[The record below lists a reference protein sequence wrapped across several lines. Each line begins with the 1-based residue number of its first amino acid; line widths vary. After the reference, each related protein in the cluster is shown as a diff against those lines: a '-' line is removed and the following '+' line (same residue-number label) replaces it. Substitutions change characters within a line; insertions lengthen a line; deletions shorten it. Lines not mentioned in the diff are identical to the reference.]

1 MKLDLHVHS
10 TCSRDATAPPKEV
23 MSHCK
28 KLGLDGLAITD
39 HNAIA
44 GSVEA
49 YGLAKELGL
58 IVVRGVEVST
68 GQGHVLA
75 LGVSELVP
83 KGMTVAET
91 IEKIHSL
98 GGIAVAAHPKRFPSG
113 IGLDVARR
121 GRFDAIEAVNGGSS
135 RRSNAL
141 ARRVA
146 EERRLPVTAGSD
158 AHELLQLGKAYT
170 VIEPCGTEDEV
181 LDAIRKGRTQT
192 GGRSRTRSEGVRYS
206 IETLIEWLK
215 GDFRRL

>member
-10 TCSRDATAPPKEV
+10 TCSRDATAPPKDV
-23 MSHCK
+23 ISHCK

-44 GSVEA
+44 GSIEA
-49 YGLAKELGL
+49 YGLGKEQHL
-58 IVVRGVEVST
+58 IVVRGVEIST
-68 GQGHVLA
+68 KEGHVLA

-83 KGMTVAET
+83 RGLTVAET

-98 GGIAVAAHPKRFPSG
+98 GGMAVAAHPQRFPSG
-113 IGLDVARR
+113 IGLELARK
-121 GRFDAIEAVNGGSS
+121 GLFDAIETINGGSS
-135 RRSNAL
+135 RRSNVR

-158 AHELLQLGKAYT
+158 AHELTQLGKAYT
-170 VIEPCGTEDEV
+170 MVESCETEDDVIE
-181 LDAIRKGRTQT
+181 AIRKGKTQA
-192 GGRSRTRSEGVRYS
+192 GGRSRTSSEGARYS
-206 IETLIEWLK
+206 VETLIEWLR

>member
-10 TCSRDATAPPKEV
+10 TCSRDATASPRDI
-23 MSHCK
+23 MMHCR

-44 GSVEA
+44 GSLEA
-49 YGLAKELGL
+49 RGLAKELGL
-58 IVVRGVEVST
+58 VVVRGVEVSAEE
-68 GQGHVLA
+68 GHLLA
-75 LGVSELVP
+75 FGVSELVQ

-113 IGLDVARR
+113 TGLDVVRKESY
-121 GRFDAIEAVNGGSS
+121 DAIEVVNGGSS

-146 EERRLPVTAGSD
+146 DERRLPVTAGSD
-158 AHELLQLGKAYT
+158 AHELSQLGKAYT
-170 VIEPCGTEDEV
+170 VVEQCAAEDEV
-181 LDAIRKGRTQT
+181 LEAIRKGRSQA

-206 IETLIEWLK
+206 VETLIEWLR